1 MAVSNA
7 QQYAHQFLK
16 GNGAQIF
23 LNRHFNEPVFLI
35 ENAFGTCFEKSGEKK
50 HQNRL
55 MGSFYERV
63 FKIALVFGYLFIN
76 TSRSKKNEEVEA
88 NPQRDLR

>member
-35 ENAFGTCFEKSGEKK
+35 ENAFGTCFEKSGRKK
-50 HQNRL
+50 TSK
-55 MGSFYERV
+55 SFDGE
-63 FKIALVFGYLFIN
+63 FL
-76 TSRSKKNEEVEA
+76 
-88 NPQRDLR
+88 